1 MLLRQAA
8 RRLGL
13 SKAVTFALKDPR
25 RPASCDHD
33 LVSLVRQRLHAL
45 ALGYEDLN
53 DHEELRLVVAMQ
65 TAVERDQMCA
75 SAPTSSRLEN
85 RADHETAVR
94 VQEV

>member
-53 DHEELRLVVAMQ
+53 DHAALHQDVAMQ
-65 TAVERDQMCA
+65 TAVQHCR
-75 SAPTSSRLEN
+75 SA
-85 RADHETAVR
+85 RAAGNC
-94 VQEV
+94 